1 MSVTANIVLAVVG
14 VVAFVLYLKRRSA
27 RLSRED

>member
-1 MSVTANIVLAVVG
+1 MNLNIVVLAVIG
-14 VVAFVLYLKRRSA
+14 VVVFVLYLKRRSA